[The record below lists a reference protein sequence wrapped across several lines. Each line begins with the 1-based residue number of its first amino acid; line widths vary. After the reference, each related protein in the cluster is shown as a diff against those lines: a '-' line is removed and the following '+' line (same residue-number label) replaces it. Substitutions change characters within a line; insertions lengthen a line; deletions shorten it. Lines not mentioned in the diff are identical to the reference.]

1 MPTSLPAR
9 LIAAVAFSIGL
20 LQGCANVK
28 IDNYESERPQ
38 FAFRDYFNGTVDGWG
53 IVQGR
58 SGKVNKRFTVTI
70 EGKWSGESGTLDEN
84 FKFSDGTTQR
94 RVWTVRQQG
103 PGRFTGTAA
112 DVVGE
117 ANGEA
122 AGNALRWRYV
132 MALPVDGT
140 VYNIDFDDW
149 MFLID
154 ERVMLNRSEMRKF
167 GIRVG
172 ELTISFVKR

>member
-1 MPTSLPAR
+1 MTTSFPAR
-9 LIAAVAFSIGL
+9 LIVAVVLSIGL

-28 IDNYESERPQ
+28 IEQYESERPR
-38 FAFRDYFNGTVDGWG
+38 FAFRDFFNGTVDGWG

-70 EGKWSGESGTLDEN
+70 EGRWSGDSGTLDEQ
-84 FKFSDGTTQR
+84 FTFSDGTTQR
-94 RVWTVRQQG
+94 RVWTVKQHA
-103 PGRFTGTAA
+103 PNRFTGTAA

-117 ANGEA
+117 ATGEA

-140 VYNIDFDDW
+140 VYNVDFDDW
-149 MFLID
+149 MFLVD

-167 GIRVG
+167 GVRVG